1 MIGEA
6 KPVNFMM
13 FLTLNAP
20 VPLPKNNIVAL
31 SWGRG
36 MTPNQMDRPHSM
48 LAVCWGPLI
57 QIVVLIDHEERQKPF
72 VIDGYYILKN
82 IKSNAQSISQEPM
95 TQADFR
101 KKLESNIA
109 N

>member
-1 MIGEA
+1 
-6 KPVNFMM
+6 MM

-20 VPLPKNNIVAL
+20 VPLPKDNMVAL
-31 SWGRG
+31 SWGHG

-48 LAVCWGPLI
+48 LAVCWGPLV
-57 QIVVLIDHEERQKPF
+57 QIVVLIDHEDNQNQKPF

-82 IKSNAQSISQEPM
+82 IKSNTQSISQEPM